1 MSSSK
6 SDSIVVRLAVAIK
19 RGIQTHKDF
28 PFDVTTPQAKRSKP
42 HMLETALT
50 DNVII
55 HVSPEISYFQL
66 GNPNAESKT
75 PHYHILEDAQT
86 IRMPGRGTKK
96 TLGSQAGKTKGKRD
110 YSVYNPPEPK
120 TNRLTQEYRTSYTSG
135 RRSYVPTTLRLIDL
149 RSKVQE
155 SNRKLPY
162 RYNKHFAY
170 IERILEDILPNVA
183 ENLDL
188 TLSTPKG
195 NVQQLYQGENGEI
208 TSTPPFN
215 PSTGEILGG

>member
-1 MSSSK
+1 MAEN
-6 SDSIVVRLAVAIK
+6 IAYLLAIALK
-19 RGIQTHKDF
+19 NMFETSPDF
-28 PFDVTTPQAKRSKP
+28 PFDKSPNRKNRREKPRAIDAALKENSITPLDR
-42 HMLETALT
+42 
-50 DNVII
+50 VG
-55 HVSPEISYFQL
+55 SYHFQI
-66 GNPNAESKT
+66 GNKNAERYA

-86 IRMPGRGTKK
+86 IRMPNRGTKK

-170 IERILEDILPNVA
+170 IERIIEINIKAVA
-183 ENLDL
+183 GSLDL
-188 TLSTPKG
+188 EVVNEKG
-195 NVQQLYQGENGEI
+195 NMQQLYQDQNGQI

>member
-1 MSSSK
+1 MV
-6 SDSIVVRLAVAIK
+6 DSIVVRLAVAIK
-19 RGIQTHKDF
+19 RGMQTHKDF

-55 HVSPEISYFQL
+55 HVSPEISYFHI

-96 TLGSQAGKTKGKRD
+96 TLGSQASKPKEKRD
-110 YSVYNPPEPK
+110 YSVYLPPQQK

-135 RRSYVPTTLRLIDL
+135 RRSYVPTTKMLRNL
-149 RSKVQE
+149 RDKTLKE
-155 SNRKLPY
+155 KKKLPY

-170 IERILEDILPNVA
+170 IERILEDILPGIA